1 MSLFLHIVLIV
12 VVVEAVVEICVKSLL
27 FDSLRKNVHRV
38 PYLGGFLDK
47 VFSCGHCFSVW
58 ASLFM
63 VPVYFVF
70 IVDYKV
76 CFPKSLFLWFFV
88 SILIHRLSNYLHMF
102 IDRYVDKF
110 YLPPK
115 KNS

>member
-1 MSLFLHIVLIV
+1 MWLIFDILLLV
-12 VVVEAVVEICVKSLL
+12 VITEAVVEICVKSLL
-27 FDSLRKNVHRV
+27 FDRIRQNIHKVYGV
-38 PYLGGFLDK
+38 GGFLSK
-47 VFSCGHCFSVW
+47 IFSCGHCFSVW
-58 ASLFM
+58 VSAFIL
-63 VPVYFVF
+63 PLYFVF
-70 IVDYKV
+70 IRGYSIE
-76 CFPKSLFLWFFV
+76 FPKSLFLWFFF